1 MLQDTICMV
10 VIHHRMVKDTKYC
23 DIMGWLLSCYE
34 PKGRGFESLLARQRQ
49 AAAPTSRSSLLWWS
63 RFLLP
68 AFFIDVYF
76 ITLTHVAANPC
87 GSSHFSAQNAASPY
101 GLPLLSAKSHAR
113 LGCSVA
119 SALAYASLS
128 LPTFRG

>member
-1 MLQDTICMV
+1 MV
-10 VIHHRMVKDTKYC
+10 RDTKYC
-23 DIMGWLLSCYE
+23 DIMNWLLSCYE
-34 PKGRGFESLLARQRQ
+34 PKGRGFESLLAR
-49 AAAPTSRSSLLWWS
+49 
-63 RFLLP
+63 
-68 AFFIDVYF
+68 
-76 ITLTHVAANPC
+76 HVAANPC